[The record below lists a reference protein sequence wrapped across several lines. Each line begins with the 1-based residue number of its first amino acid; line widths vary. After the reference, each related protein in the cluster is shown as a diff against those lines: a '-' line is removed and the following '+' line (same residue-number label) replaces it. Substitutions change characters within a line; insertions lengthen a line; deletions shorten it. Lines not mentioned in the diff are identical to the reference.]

1 LLHFNPIAGSTEFDS
16 LEPIVKVIISNI
28 FHLTFGHQPNYSCHQ
43 LEILRALVEWQLED
57 CVAIRSLI
65 EKHCRGNRYQE
76 DNPIDVSPVG
86 IDSKKRIY
94 WQFGDSARLWREKQG
109 AKTEERSQWEIG
121 KGGSLDQSSFTFI
134 LLITSPYY
142 SYAHVRGT

>member
-1 LLHFNPIAGSTEFDS
+1 
-16 LEPIVKVIISNI
+16 
-28 FHLTFGHQPNYSCHQ
+28 
-43 LEILRALVEWQLED
+43 VEWQLED

-94 WQFGDSARLWREKQG
+94 WQFGDSARLWREKHG

-121 KGGSLDQSSFTFI
+121 KGESHGSIKFYILPSNHFT
-134 LLITSPYY
+134 LLQLRI
-142 SYAHVRGT
+142 R